1 MWNHYGIY
9 PWNHWEQMKE
19 SEETMANVNSSV
31 EVTLTKEEKELL
43 EKAIAKIEDIYE
55 DVVEANSSLFI
66 DETEIFSI
74 LRSTSRRYD
83 GKLPSVI
90 EIEE

>member
-1 MWNHYGIY
+1 
-9 PWNHWEQMKE
+9 
-19 SEETMANVNSSV
+19 MANVNSSV

-43 EKAIAKIEDIYE
+43 EKAIKKIEDIYE
-55 DVVEANSSLFI
+55 DVVDANSSLFI
-66 DETEIFSI
+66 DELDIFSI

-83 GKLPSVI
+83 GKLPSII

>member
-1 MWNHYGIY
+1 
-9 PWNHWEQMKE
+9 
-19 SEETMANVNSSV
+19 MASVNSSV

-55 DVVEANSSLFI
+55 DVVDANSELYI
-66 DETEIFSI
+66 DEMEIFSI
-74 LRSTSRRYD
+74 LLSMSRRYD

>member
-1 MWNHYGIY
+1 
-9 PWNHWEQMKE
+9 
-19 SEETMANVNSSV
+19 MANVSSNV
-31 EVTLTKEEKELL
+31 EVTLTNEEKELL

-55 DVVEANSSLFI
+55 DVTDADSSLFI

-90 EIEE
+90 VVEE

>member
-1 MWNHYGIY
+1 
-9 PWNHWEQMKE
+9 
-19 SEETMANVNSSV
+19 MASVNSSV

-55 DVVEANSSLFI
+55 DVADADSSLYI
-66 DETEIFSI
+66 DEIEIFSI

>member
-1 MWNHYGIY
+1 
-9 PWNHWEQMKE
+9 
-19 SEETMANVNSSV
+19 MANVNSNV
-31 EVTLTKEEKELL
+31 AVILTNEEKELL

-55 DVVEANSSLFI
+55 DVVDADSELYI
-66 DETEIFSI
+66 DEMEIFSI
-74 LRSTSRRYD
+74 LLSMSRRYD

>member
-1 MWNHYGIY
+1 
-9 PWNHWEQMKE
+9 
-19 SEETMANVNSSV
+19 MASVSSSV
-31 EVTLTKEEKELL
+31 AVTLTKEEKELL

-55 DVVEANSSLFI
+55 DAVDANSSLYI
-66 DETEIFSI
+66 DEMEIFSI
-74 LRSTSRRYD
+74 LLSMSRRYD

>member
-1 MWNHYGIY
+1 
-9 PWNHWEQMKE
+9 
-19 SEETMANVNSSV
+19 MANVSSSV

-43 EKAIAKIEDIYE
+43 EKAIVKIEDIYE
-55 DVVEANSSLFI
+55 DVVDANSELFI
-66 DETEIFSI
+66 DEIDIYSI
-74 LRSTSRRYD
+74 LLSLTRQYD